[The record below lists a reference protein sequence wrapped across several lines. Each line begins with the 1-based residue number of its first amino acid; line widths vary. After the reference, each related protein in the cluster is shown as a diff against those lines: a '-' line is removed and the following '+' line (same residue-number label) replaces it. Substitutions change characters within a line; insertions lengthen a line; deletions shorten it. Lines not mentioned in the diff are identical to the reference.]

1 MHSYQPSSFGQQ
13 SQKMKLKK
21 IKTPCPLCNHNT
33 LVEVADLEHRFK
45 YLKKE
50 HAVKALKRTLCQ
62 TCGSSF
68 QTPSQSLANKDA
80 IESFTREL
88 VGELGPREILA
99 LRERYSIS
107 QADATKIFQCGPKNF
122 SKWER
127 GEVAPT
133 GATALLLKA
142 ALELPKLMQHLAA
155 KAGIEI
161 YSSDTA
167 DRTTTRASIDT
178 REAYNEQFKA
188 VYEAGRR
195 AGLVQQVNIV
205 MQTHS
210 DLERFA
216 EVEFNQDMSTDEI
229 LWQQKKNAQ
238 QRQRVLN

>member
-1 MHSYQPSSFGQQ
+1 
-13 SQKMKLKK
+13 MKPKK
-21 IKTPCPLCNHNT
+21 IKATCPFCNQNT
-33 LVEVADLEHRFK
+33 LVEVADFEHRFK

-50 HAVKALKRTLCQ
+50 HVVKALERTLCDS
-62 TCGSSF
+62 CGSSF
-68 QTPSQSLANKDA
+68 QTPAQSIANKEA
-80 IESFTREL
+80 IECFTTKL

-99 LRERYSIS
+99 LREKYAIS

-142 ALELPKLMQHLAA
+142 ALELPKLMKHLAA
-155 KAGIEI
+155 RAGVEI
-161 YSSDTA
+161 HTTDSDQSLTL
-167 DRTTTRASIDT
+167 ASINT

-210 DLERFA
+210 DFESFA
-216 EVEFNQDMSTDEI
+216 EVELDLDISMDGMQ
-229 LWQQKKNAQ
+229 WQPQKKVRPTKRA
-238 QRQRVLN
+238 LN

>member
-1 MHSYQPSSFGQQ
+1 
-13 SQKMKLKK
+13 MKPKK
-21 IKTPCPLCNHNT
+21 LKTPCPLCNQHT
-33 LVEVADLEHRFK
+33 LVEVADIEHLFR

-50 HAVKALKRTLCQ
+50 YAVKGLERTLCQ
-62 TCGSSF
+62 SCGSSF
-68 QTPSQSLANKDA
+68 QTPSQSLANKEA
-80 IESFTREL
+80 IECFTRKL

-99 LRERYSIS
+99 LREKYSIT

-142 ALELPKLMQHLAA
+142 ALELPKLMKHLAA

-161 YSSDTA
+161 HSSDTT

-188 VYEAGRR
+188 IYEAGRR

-210 DLERFA
+210 NLERFA
-216 EVEFNQDMSTDEI
+216 EVEFDQDMSTDEI
-229 LWQQKKNAQ
+229 LWQQKKNDQ
-238 QRQRVLN
+238 LRQRVLN